1 MHPMGRGR
9 DPPYMQD
16 KARNPCLWGPGGR
29 TRSKPLLDQRHAV
42 TGARQLH
49 LDARQRAALA
59 AELGRHGTGLTGPA
73 QGLPAGRE
81 PAAAWGGDRAGGGGP
96 DPMPTKGGTRL
107 GQPSKGL
114 DPDPV
119 SRGGAASPPCPGA
132 PGTSSSF
139 QSSLF
144 SSRFLPGHGP
154 ESPTTP
160 LHPHHVPT
168 APTTPTHIP
177 TPASSPPCG

>member
-1 MHPMGRGR
+1 MHPMGWGR

-81 PAAAWGGDRAGGGGP
+81 PAAAWGGGQSRRWGTRPRAH
-96 DPMPTKGGTRL
+96 KGGNEI
-107 GQPSKGL
+107 GAAQQG
-114 DPDPV
+114 V
-119 SRGGAASPPCPGA
+119 GSRPHKQGGGAASPPCPGA

-160 LHPHHVPT
+160 LHPHSPHHPHPHPNPSVP
-168 APTTPTHIP
+168 P
-177 TPASSPPCG
+177 SSPTCG